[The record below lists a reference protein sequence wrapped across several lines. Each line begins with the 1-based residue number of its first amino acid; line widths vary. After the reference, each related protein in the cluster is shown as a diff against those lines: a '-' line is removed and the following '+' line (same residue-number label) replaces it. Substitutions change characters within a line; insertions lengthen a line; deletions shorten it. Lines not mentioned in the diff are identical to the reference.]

1 MRVLAL
7 DTTTRALSAAV
18 VADDRILA
26 THVADLSRAHAE
38 RLPGDLL
45 RVLADAG
52 TELSSIDV
60 FAVAAGPG
68 SFTGVRIGI
77 ATMQGL
83 AFVNRRRIVA
93 VSALEALAHAAEAGE
108 AGHDVHPAA
117 EGTIVGAWIDA
128 HRRDVFSALYRVTA
142 APAFSRR
149 RLVEIDGP
157 AVGDPAATLMR
168 WASSA
173 AVPDVFIGSGAV
185 LYAAVIE
192 ARADRWRVRPPP
204 PLAPVIGLIAAE
216 RASNGE
222 TVDPAGVRPLYVRRP
237 DAEIARDKAQ
247 PPRTQRTQR

>member
-7 DTTTRALSAAV
+7 DTTTRALSAAAV
-18 VADDRILA
+18 EDDRILA
-26 THVADLSRAHAE
+26 THVADGSRTHAE

-45 RVLADAG
+45 RVLTDAG

-68 SFTGVRIGI
+68 SFTGLRIGI

-93 VSALEALAHAAEAGE
+93 VSALEALAHAA
-108 AGHDVHPAA
+108 AA
-117 EGTIVGAWIDA
+117 EGSIVGVWIDA
-128 HRRDVFSALYRVTA
+128 HRREVFSALYQVTA
-142 APAFSRR
+142 APAFSQQ

-157 AVGDPAATLMR
+157 SVGDPAATLKR
-168 WASSA
+168 WASA
-173 AVPDVFIGSGAV
+173 AAMPDVFIGSGAV
-185 LYAAVIE
+185 LYAAVIADWAAGADPTE
-192 ARADRWRVRPPP
+192 RADRRRVLLPPP
-204 PLAPVIGLIAAE
+204 PLAPVIGLLAAE
-216 RASNGE
+216 RARGGE

-237 DAEIARDKAQ
+237 DAEIARDQGQ